1 MAHVFLLA
9 ENKTKYIKIR
19 LKNFQKQLKGMS
31 VLRIPDAHACALY
44 VCACVLEMR
53 HWFGRSYH
61 VDPDPYS
68 QKHFIGG
75 SADLGSGPSGP

>member
-1 MAHVFLLA
+1 
-9 ENKTKYIKIR
+9 
-19 LKNFQKQLKGMS
+19 MS
-31 VLRIPDAHACALY
+31 VLRVPDAHACALY

-68 QKHFIGG
+68 QKCFIGG